1 MTSEQ
6 QVYAYN
12 SLSDVVGLVPAH
24 YLEHPILGA
33 NLTLVRNGK
42 TRGRLS
48 EIVGTSPAETEDTE
62 EAPGPPTEPIDTIDE
77 PDDEEEN

>member
-1 MTSEQ
+1 MNSEQ

-12 SLSDVVGLVPAH
+12 DLSGVVGLVPAH

-48 EIVGTSPAETEDTE
+48 EIIDASVDETEDTE
-62 EAPGPPTEPIDTIDE
+62 EAPGPPTEPIDTFDE
-77 PDDEEEN
+77 PEDEKEN